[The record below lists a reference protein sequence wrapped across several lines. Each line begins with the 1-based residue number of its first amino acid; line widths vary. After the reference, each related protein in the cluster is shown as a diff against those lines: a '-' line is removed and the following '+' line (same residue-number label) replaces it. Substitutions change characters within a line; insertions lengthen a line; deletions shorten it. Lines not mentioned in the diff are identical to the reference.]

1 MTAHIRKGTQA
12 DLPVVLDLIK
22 ELAEYEKALNEVT
35 ITLKEL
41 EKDGFGEH
49 PWYWF
54 IVAEI
59 DDEIV
64 GMSFYFI
71 RYSTWKGRFLFLEDF
86 VVKESYRGKGIGSQ
100 LFEETVRIAQQIE
113 VNGMIWQVLDW
124 NEPAINFYKKY
135 DAHLDDEWLS
145 GKLVKKQITN
155 FRFNDSL

>member
-54 IVAEI
+54 IVAEV
-59 DDEIV
+59 DAEIV

>member
-1 MTAHIRKGTQA
+1 MTARIRKGTKT

-22 ELAEYEKALNEVT
+22 ELAKFEKSLNEVT

-59 DDEIV
+59 DSEIV
-64 GMSFYFI
+64 GLSFYFI

-86 VVKESYRGKGIGSQ
+86 VVKDSYRGKGIGSQ
-100 LFEETVRIAQQIE
+100 LFQETVRIAQQMD
-113 VNGMIWQVLDW
+113 VNGMVWQVLDW

-135 DAHLDDEWLS
+135 EAHLDNEWLN